1 MDNKSNI
8 YYMTNNNHEKIKAS
22 LVIASYLDTLG
33 FKNGQWEF
41 NFNTS
46 INNLKHANLI
56 QNEIVHHFFALGGY
70 QINISKWYASDDTIL
85 MIATKKACEKGGELN
100 DFIDEYIKAL
110 PELEKNKRASGY
122 TTLKSLRILSK
133 SDDIN
138 KITYSK
144 TMGGNGAAMRTSY
157 IGLKYYKEEEVDI
170 LIEKSI
176 QSSRLTHNY
185 PLGFLGGLV
194 TALFTSYAMRNIY
207 PWKWNKLLIKLY
219 ESGKIDKF
227 MKTTNIYSKYLKDK
241 DEFWSLWYK
250 YREYRLAKLELKPR
264 EFTFSADRLN
274 DLLDYTPGVQLRHDK
289 GDFSKFGSTGV
300 GATIIAYDALLMSIS
315 SDSRILSLDEPEKIK
330 YNWESLLYFSTLH
343 FGDNDSTGTIAGA
356 WYGALRGFESFNK
369 QNIEQ
374 LEFKHEL

>member
-1 MDNKSNI
+1 M
-8 YYMTNNNHEKIKAS
+8 
-22 LVIASYLDTLG
+22 V
-33 FKNGQWEF
+33 
-41 NFNTS
+41 
-46 INNLKHANLI
+46 ANR
-56 QNEIVHHFFALGGY
+56 Y
-70 QINISKWYASDDTIL
+70 
-85 MIATKKACEKGGELN
+85 
-100 DFIDEYIKAL
+100 
-110 PELEKNKRASGY
+110 
-122 TTLKSLRILSK
+122 
-133 SDDIN
+133 
-138 KITYSK
+138 
-144 TMGGNGAAMRTSY
+144 
-157 IGLKYYKEEEVDI
+157 
-170 LIEKSI
+170 
-176 QSSRLTHNY
+176 RL
-185 PLGFLGGLV
+185 F
-194 TALFTSYAMRNIY
+194 
-207 PWKWNKLLIKLY
+207 
-219 ESGKIDKF
+219 DK
-227 MKTTNIYSKYLKDK
+227 TNIYSKYLKDK